1 MKKYRIT
8 TTQVIMK
15 ISKPIEATNKEGA
28 KSKWIELGCPV
39 NLVDLAG
46 ENWVVEEIV
55 EGKKSNDIQDNTYT
69 TGINK
74 LPE

>member
-1 MKKYRIT
+1 MNKYRIT
-8 TTQVIMK
+8 TTQVVTK

-28 KSKWIELGCPV
+28 KNKWIEDGCPV
-39 NLVDLAG
+39 NLVDMAG
-46 ENWVVEEIV
+46 ENWIVEEIK
-55 EGKKSNDIQDNTYT
+55 EERIDETSIDSYT

>member
-8 TTQVIMK
+8 TTQVVTK
-15 ISKPIEATNKEGA
+15 ISKPVEATNKEGA
-28 KSKWIELGCPV
+28 KTVWIEQGCPV

-46 ENWVVEEIV
+46 ENWIVEEIV
-55 EGKKSNDIQDNTYT
+55 EGKKSNETSIDSYT
-69 TGINK
+69 TGADQ